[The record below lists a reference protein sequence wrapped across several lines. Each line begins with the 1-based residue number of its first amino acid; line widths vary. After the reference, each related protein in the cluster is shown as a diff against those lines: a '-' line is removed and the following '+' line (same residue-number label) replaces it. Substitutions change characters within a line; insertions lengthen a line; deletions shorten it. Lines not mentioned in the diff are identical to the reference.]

1 MLPVLFHIGSYPV
14 GTHDFFVLLG
24 VIAATIVYFY
34 EAQRR
39 GMLDDRLLVIALGAL
54 FCGAVVAKLST
65 AWQYLAL
72 APELS
77 LWGVLER
84 GGKSILGGLAGAYA
98 GVLLTKRLV
107 GYREPTGDLFAPAVA
122 LGMAVGR

>member
-65 AWQYLAL
+65 AWQYVA
-72 APELS
+72 ATPEPS
-77 LWGVLER
+77 IWGVLQQ
-84 GGKSILGGLAGAYA
+84 GGKSILGGLL
-98 GVLLTKRLV
+98 GV
-107 GYREPTGDLFAPAVA
+107 
-122 LGMAVGR
+122 